1 MGFDVITLGRSG
13 QVAQEC
19 ARLGLGCFGR
29 ESADFGTVG
38 AAADLIRKRRPGA
51 VINAAAY
58 TGVDQ
63 AEGDEAR
70 ALRIN
75 AQAVGEVA
83 EACAALDIPLVHL
96 STDYVFDGSGRAPWQ
111 PASPVNPLSAYGRS
125 KLAGEIAVRRAGGA
139 HVILRTA
146 WVFSAH
152 GSNFVRTM
160 LRLGAERDA
169 LSIVADQIG
178 APTPARDIAIACKTL
193 AESLVSTPLQATH
206 HFAGTPEVTWAGFA
220 RAIFKA
226 TGIACSVTDIPSSQY
241 PTPALR
247 PLNSRLDCA
256 QLTAQFGIT
265 RPLWQDGLHAV
276 LRELGHD
283 T

>member
-1 MGFDVITLGRSG
+1 MAFEVIVLGRSG

-19 ARLGLGCFGR
+19 ARLGLACFGR
-29 ESADFGTVG
+29 ESADLGTVG
-38 AAADLIRKRRPGA
+38 AAADLIQAHRPRA

-58 TGVDQ
+58 TAVDQ
-63 AEGDEAR
+63 AESDEAAAQR
-70 ALRIN
+70 LN
-75 AQAVGEVA
+75 AQAVGEIA
-83 EACAALDIPLVHL
+83 QTCAALGIPLVHL
-96 STDYVFDGSGRAPWQ
+96 STDYVFDGTGHSPWQ

-125 KLAGEIAVRRAGGA
+125 KLAGEIAVRRANGA

-152 GSNFVRTM
+152 GGNFVKTM
-160 LRLGAERDA
+160 LRLGAEREA

-178 APTPARDIAIACKTL
+178 GPTPARDIAIACKTL
-193 AESLVSTPLQATH
+193 AESLIATPTQATH
-206 HFAGTPEVTWAGFA
+206 HFAGQPDTTWADFA
-220 RAIFKA
+220 RTIFEMGKI
-226 TGIACSVTDIPSSQY
+226 TCKVTDIPSSQY

-247 PLNSRLDCA
+247 PQNSRLNCA
-256 QLTAQFGIT
+256 SLTAQFGVT
-265 RPLWQDGLHAV
+265 PPLWQDGLREV